1 MAEAVRAFTPA
12 QVAALQAGGTVTVTV
27 EGAEVAVQHDDA
39 EIVAEQVAGWLVESD
54 GAVTVAL
61 DTEITPELRDEGFAR
76 EFVSRVQNLR
86 KDSGLEVTD
95 RIAITFA
102 AGSVLSAALNGMAEY
117 IRSETLAVSLS
128 GGAVAGS
135 ARRQEEINGE
145 QCDIGIEKITH

>member
-1 MAEAVRAFTPA
+1 
-12 QVAALQAGGTVTVTV
+12 
-27 EGAEVAVQHDDA
+27 
-39 EIVAEQVAGWLVESD
+39 
-54 GAVTVAL
+54 
-61 DTEITPELRDEGFAR
+61 EITPELRDEGFAR

-95 RIAITFA
+95 RIAITIA